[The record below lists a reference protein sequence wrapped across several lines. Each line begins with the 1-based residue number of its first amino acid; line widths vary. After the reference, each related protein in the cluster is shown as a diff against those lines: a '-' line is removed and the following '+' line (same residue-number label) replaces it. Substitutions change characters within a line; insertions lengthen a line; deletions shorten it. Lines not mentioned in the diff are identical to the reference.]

1 MGKINISTGRR
12 SDGRHT
18 KKFKEKITMASK
30 ENKLLQRA
38 HEARGFHLGVHE
50 IMADA
55 NPSAF
60 EQYQTFVE
68 SAYTNDGQIDRKT
81 KEFLHIAV
89 NIALATDKAQIIAH
103 MKAANKAGASEE
115 ELFEICNLMFVL
127 AGSTALLRA
136 MEAWRLTFREDL
148 PCAYDL
154 ITEAP

>member
-1 MGKINISTGRR
+1 MA
-12 SDGRHT
+12 T
-18 KKFKEKITMASK
+18 KGNE
-30 ENKLLQRA
+30 LLQRA
-38 HEARGFHLGVHE
+38 HKARGFHLGVHK
-50 IMADA
+50 IMADT
-55 NPSAF
+55 NPKAF

-68 SAYTNDGQIDRKT
+68 SAYTNDGQVDRKT

-103 MKAANKAGASEE
+103 MKAATTAGASKE

-148 PCAYDL
+148 PSAYEL